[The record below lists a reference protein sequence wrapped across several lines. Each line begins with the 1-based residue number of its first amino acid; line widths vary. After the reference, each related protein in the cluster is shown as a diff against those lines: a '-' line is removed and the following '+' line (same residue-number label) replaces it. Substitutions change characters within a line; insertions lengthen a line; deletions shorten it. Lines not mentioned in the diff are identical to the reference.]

1 MMVSVGIVMM
11 MMSGYDG
18 DVVIDG
24 DGVDDVDRH
33 GDENEW

>member
-1 MMVSVGIVMM
+1 MMVSVVIVMM

-24 DGVDDVDRH
+24 DGVDDADRH